1 MVNHDIKKVNLQVK
15 AQSTENFVNY
25 FNQTNLKHLLSR
37 TKPSTELSFTI
48 SSNLRPI
55 TLLKIKLTGLKRFA
69 QLDIDRGWKL

>member
-55 TLLKIKLTGLKRFA
+55 TFTEDKINGIKEICPVGYR
-69 QLDIDRGWKL
+69 